1 MSANQDAARVVVI
14 GGGIAGCSVAYHLA
28 SLGVSEVLLLE
39 RSTLSSGT
47 TWHSTGNMETY
58 REDPLIFQMVQ
69 YGAALYPQL
78 AAQTDRDI
86 GWRTVGRVMYTDRE
100 DRWARWRALPELG
113 RARGIEIG
121 LLDPQALARR
131 LPIIATDGLI
141 GGLWIPS
148 DARVNATDAVFAF
161 AAAAKARGM
170 RIRNETAAT
179 AIVTR
184 DGRVC
189 GIATTTG
196 MIDCEAVVVA
206 AGLWSREI
214 LATCGYNAPL
224 YALEH
229 QYLITEPQGIER
241 NLPLFLSYD
250 DQLYGREEVGGLM
263 IGSLDDHAVPLAA
276 EELPQNFSF
285 ALLNERWEQ
294 FEPYLST
301 AMRRFPSLRNADVKM
316 LLNGPESFTPDGQ
329 MLLGPVPGASG
340 VYACCGFN
348 SNGIALSPAAG
359 RFIAEWFVEGA
370 PSADVTNLDIRRF
383 SAIQGDTRY
392 LRARVSEIPG
402 HHCRMHRTDKDYS
415 TARNVRCSPL
425 HSALAACGARFGS
438 VNGWERPLWIAASAD
453 DDAWL
458 AAIAGEVES
467 ADRAVLIVDRSADVK
482 VLVEGDPHALDSLSR
497 APGNWPLTTW
507 LRPLAGSHA
516 QIEGL
521 AQVLP
526 WPHGLLLSTGPEQE
540 TRVLEWLR
548 TVGAAAGL
556 RGTDQTN

>member
-276 EELPQNFSF
+276 E
-285 ALLNERWEQ
+285 
-294 FEPYLST
+294 
-301 AMRRFPSLRNADVKM
+301 
-316 LLNGPESFTPDGQ
+316 
-329 MLLGPVPGASG
+329 
-340 VYACCGFN
+340 
-348 SNGIALSPAAG
+348 
-359 RFIAEWFVEGA
+359 
-370 PSADVTNLDIRRF
+370 
-383 SAIQGDTRY
+383 
-392 LRARVSEIPG
+392 
-402 HHCRMHRTDKDYS
+402 
-415 TARNVRCSPL
+415 
-425 HSALAACGARFGS
+425 
-438 VNGWERPLWIAASAD
+438 
-453 DDAWL
+453 
-458 AAIAGEVES
+458 
-467 ADRAVLIVDRSADVK
+467 
-482 VLVEGDPHALDSLSR
+482 
-497 APGNWPLTTW
+497 
-507 LRPLAGSHA
+507 
-516 QIEGL
+516 
-521 AQVLP
+521 
-526 WPHGLLLSTGPEQE
+526 
-540 TRVLEWLR
+540 
-548 TVGAAAGL
+548 
-556 RGTDQTN
+556 